1 LLTSEETLTIGQPER
16 RVVQQVTQGRF
27 AGIYRIIGRVSD
39 MVPDPVSPKVGTQL
53 PTYVDKAHLID
64 HFGPMSLVKLTS
76 RYVLYREM
84 LPPPPTG
91 ILNEFHPQQR

>member
-1 LLTSEETLTIGQPER
+1 
-16 RVVQQVTQGRF
+16 
-27 AGIYRIIGRVSD
+27 
-39 MVPDPVSPKVGTQL
+39 MGTQL
-53 PTYVDKAHLID
+53 PTYVDKAHLLD
-64 HFGPMSLVKLTS
+64 HFGPMSLVKLTP